1 MIKIH
6 VMHTGKVYVS
16 SALPFKDAEKNPSPL
31 QLSLLSFYGRR
42 NRIWLP
48 VSVYFIEHPKGK
60 ILIDTGWHRE
70 ISPAGEYDRV
80 AQVKHLGV
88 GHFLINQGVLPKGES
103 AVEQLEKI
111 GIAPRDLDY
120 IILTH
125 LHTDHASG
133 LRQFKDAKKILVS
146 APELQDTEKFPIRY
160 VKSMWDGIN
169 FETFDFEDTGV
180 GPVGKSLD
188 FFGDGTL
195 ELINIPGHTS
205 GLTAVKINGD
215 DKFVL
220 LFSDGGYSKK
230 SYENLI
236 PPGTALDDELAMKSL
251 KWIRE
256 TSLDENCV
264 ESLANHDAEILPHV
278 IEL

>member
-1 MIKIH
+1 MIKIY

-16 SALPFKDAEKNPSPL
+16 SALPLKDTEKNPSPL

-42 NRIWLP
+42 NRIRLP
-48 VSVYFIEHPKGK
+48 VSIYFIEHPKGK

-70 ISPAGEYDRV
+70 ISPDGKYNRV

-133 LRQFKDAKKILVS
+133 LRQFKDAKKNS
-146 APELQDTEKFPIRY
+146 RKCART
-160 VKSMWDGIN
+160 
-169 FETFDFEDTGV
+169 
-180 GPVGKSLD
+180 
-188 FFGDGTL
+188 
-195 ELINIPGHTS
+195 
-205 GLTAVKINGD
+205 
-215 DKFVL
+215 
-220 LFSDGGYSKK
+220 
-230 SYENLI
+230 
-236 PPGTALDDELAMKSL
+236 
-251 KWIRE
+251 
-256 TSLDENCV
+256 
-264 ESLANHDAEILPHV
+264 
-278 IEL
+278 